1 MSHLG
6 TPTLHAAEYLVYL
19 LRREIPT
26 ITPQGFT
33 DPMLQMRKVIPEG
46 LLNMTCLRSAGQVSS
61 GAVATI

>member
-26 ITPQGFT
+26 VTPQGFT
-33 DPMLQMRKVIPEG
+33 DPMLQMRK
-46 LLNMTCLRSAGQVSS
+46 LRLGEVK
-61 GAVATI
+61 